1 MPRPTEE
8 YLMRRSLFSN
18 LDFNTLKELILP
30 GNHLILTVN
39 KTLVL
44 EGLELRGE
52 GLGFDLGAVGW
63 DQGFELLE
71 EQGFD
76 YARGG
81 RREDHLFIYVLCYC
95 YCYLFIEGFVFAGCW
110 FVGEWE
116 MFLVEVLNFV
126 SK

>member
-1 MPRPTEE
+1 M
-8 YLMRRSLFSN
+8 
-18 LDFNTLKELILP
+18 LKELILP

-52 GLGFDLGAVGW
+52 GLGFDLWAVGW

-76 YARGG
+76 YARCG
-81 RREDHLFIYVLCYC
+81 RREDHMFIYVYAIVI
-95 YCYLFIEGFVFAGCW
+95 YLFRI
-110 FVGEWE
+110 
-116 MFLVEVLNFV
+116 LY
-126 SK
+126 